1 MAGSSTDC
9 AQAAGRRC
17 ASTQASALALA
28 LGLVLNGCAAQPAA
42 PPAAPMAPEARAL
55 LDEALDLMQKH
66 SMNRDK
72 IDWPSLRA
80 KARER
85 AAGARRSRDV
95 HPAIVAA
102 AADLCD
108 HHSFFVPAETDEP
121 EPEEPSG
128 PMPPRWTLDAA
139 TVVPGVAYVRI
150 PGFMGD
156 AASVQQFA
164 DRLAGLVAEQAAKN
178 PRGWIIDLRP
188 NWGGNM
194 WPMIAGVGSILRE
207 GVAGYLVNPGPV
219 RSAWGYAEGGA
230 WLENAKGEREVI
242 VKLGN
247 PPPASTGPVPP
258 VAVLMGPMTGSSGEA
273 LVLAFRGRPQVRFF
287 GAPSAGVSSS
297 NKGFELSDG
306 SELVIT
312 VGITVDRLGNGDGG
326 TIQPDERVGP
336 EGQPTTLEA
345 IGSTTADPVV
355 AAAVRWIGTIDRP

>member
-1 MAGSSTDC
+1 VVNGCPVQSLQNKRDKGNDLAF
-9 AQAAGRRC
+9 AF
-17 ASTQASALALA
+17 ALALA
-28 LGLVLNGCAAQPAA
+28 LELSGCAA
-42 PPAAPMAPEARAL
+42 PPAPAASIAPEARAL
-55 LDEALDLMQKH
+55 LDEALGLMQQH
-66 SMNRDK
+66 SINRDE
-72 IDWPSLRA
+72 IDWPSFRA
-80 KARER
+80 KAHER

-102 AADLCD
+102 AADLGD
-108 HHSFFVPAETDEP
+108 HHSFFVAAEPDEP

-128 PMPPRWTLDAA
+128 PMPPRWSLDAA
-139 TVVPGVAYVRI
+139 TVDPGIAYVRI

-164 DRLAGLVAEQAAKN
+164 DRLAGLVADQAAKN
-178 PRGWIIDLRP
+178 PRGWIVDLRP

-194 WPMIAGVGSILRE
+194 WPMVAGVGWILRE

-219 RSAWGYAEGGA
+219 RSAWGYADGGA
-230 WLENAKGEREVI
+230 WVEDAQGEREVI
-242 VKLGN
+242 VQLGN
-247 PPPASTGPVPP
+247 PPPAATGPVPP

-273 LVLAFRGRPQVRFF
+273 MVLAFRGRPPVRFF

-297 NKGFELSDG
+297 NKGFGLSDG

-312 VGITVDRLGNGDGG
+312 VGITVDRLGAGDGG
-326 TIQPDERVGP
+326 TIQPDEKVGP

-355 AAAVRWIGTIDRP
+355 AAAVRWIDTLDRP